1 MVDFWDSFLRMAS
14 ALALV
19 LALIAGL
26 VALVRRFAG
35 TRLLAGTRLFA
46 PVTAPIVQVLGS
58 GYIGPRKTISLV
70 SVAGELLIVGAT
82 QTDLVSFGRI
92 TDQEQV
98 RQLLSRVASGT
109 SMVSSGLSSGFP
121 AQAPTEMKG
130 GHATA

>member
-1 MVDFWDSFLRMAS
+1 MVDFWDSFLRMAA

-26 VALVRRFAG
+26 VALVRRFGGA
-35 TRLLAGTRLFA
+35 RLFT

-58 GYIGPRKTISLV
+58 GYLGPRKTISLV
-70 SVAGELLIVGAT
+70 SVAGEFLIVGVT
-82 QTDLVSFGRI
+82 PTDLVSFGRI

-98 RQLLSRVASGT
+98 RQLLSKAASAPSMCPPAPSAGGDVRDT
-109 SMVSSGLSSGFP
+109 S
-121 AQAPTEMKG
+121 EMKG

>member
-19 LALIAGL
+19 LALMAGL
-26 VALVRRFAG
+26 VALVRRFSG
-35 TRLLAGTRLFA
+35 TRWFAGTRLFS
-46 PVTAPIVQVLGS
+46 PVAAPIVQVLGS

-70 SVAGELLIVGAT
+70 SVAGEFLIVGAT
-82 QTDLVSFGRI
+82 STDLVSFGRI

-98 RQLLSRVASGT
+98 RLLLSRVASGNP
-109 SMVSSGLSSGFP
+109 SVSQEPSAGFP
-121 AQAPTEMKG
+121 VQASAERKG

>member
-1 MVDFWDSFLRMAS
+1 MVDFWDSFLRMAA

-26 VALVRRFAG
+26 VALVRRFG
-35 TRLLAGTRLFA
+35 GTRLFT

-58 GYIGPRKTISLV
+58 GYLGPRKTISLV
-70 SVAGELLIVGAT
+70 SVAGEFLIVGVT
-82 QTDLVSFGRI
+82 PTDLVSFGRI

-98 RQLLSRVASGT
+98 RQFLAKSAS
-109 SMVSSGLSSGFP
+109 VSSKIPSVPSPGVSVEIE
-121 AQAPTEMKG
+121 TDMKG

>member
-35 TRLLAGTRLFA
+35 TRLFA

-58 GYIGPRKTISLV
+58 GYICPRKTISLV
-70 SVAGELLIVGAT
+70 SVAGEFLIVGAT
-82 QTDLVSFGRI
+82 PTDLVSFGRI

-98 RQLLSRVASGT
+98 RELLSRVASGT
-109 SMVSSGLSSGFP
+109 SMVPPGHSPSLP
-121 AQAPTEMKG
+121 AQTSTEMKG

>member
-26 VALVRRFAG
+26 VALIRRFAG
-35 TRLLAGTRLFA
+35 TRWFAGTSLFA
-46 PVTAPIVQVLGS
+46 PVTAPLVQVLGS

-70 SVAGELLIVGAT
+70 SVAGEFLIVGAT

-92 TDQEQV
+92 TDQEQA

-109 SMVSSGLSSGFP
+109 SMVSPGLSSGLP
-121 AQAPTEMKG
+121 AQASTEMKG

>member
-26 VALVRRFAG
+26 VALVRRC
-35 TRLLAGTRLFA
+35 AGTRLFA

-58 GYIGPRKTISLV
+58 GYLGPRKTISLV
-70 SVAGELLIVGAT
+70 SVAGEFLIVGVT
-82 QTDLVSFGRI
+82 PTDLVSFGRI
-92 TDQEQV
+92 TDPEQV
-98 RQLLSRVASGT
+98 LELRSKVAAGT
-109 SMVSSGLSSGFP
+109 SMVPQGYTPGLP
-121 AQAPTEMKG
+121 AQTMMEMKG